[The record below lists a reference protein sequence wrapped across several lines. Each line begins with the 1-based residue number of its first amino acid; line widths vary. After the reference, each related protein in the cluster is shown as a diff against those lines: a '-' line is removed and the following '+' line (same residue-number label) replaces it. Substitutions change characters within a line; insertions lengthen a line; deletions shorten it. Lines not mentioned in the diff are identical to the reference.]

1 MDFEGHLDPARGPD
15 SIASSSPD
23 LLRCLQTG
31 YSNYLPEHAMCRP
44 EVWNRIVIETRS
56 SVASVGE
63 RAGLA
68 DWYRCGF
75 QNEFVV
81 NCIWKISL
89 VFILSA
95 QAVAFDMEHSSVS
108 RATAQLEN
116 AIANYSLG

>member
-1 MDFEGHLDPARGPD
+1 MQCA
-15 SIASSSPD
+15 
-23 LLRCLQTG
+23 
-31 YSNYLPEHAMCRP
+31 
-44 EVWNRIVIETRS
+44 VNRIVKETRS

-68 DWYRCGF
+68 DGIVADSRM
-75 QNEFVV
+75 NFVV